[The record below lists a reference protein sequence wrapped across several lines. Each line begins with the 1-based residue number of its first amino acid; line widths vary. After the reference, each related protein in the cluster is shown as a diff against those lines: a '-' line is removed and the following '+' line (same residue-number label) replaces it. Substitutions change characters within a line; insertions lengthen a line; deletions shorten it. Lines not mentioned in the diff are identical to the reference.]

1 MRYSGLITDVLAEGT
16 YDHGDIVQVSFDELY
31 DLVAQASLL
40 ARAAANG
47 GVPDPAHEVERVTKR
62 PLHPA
67 LGGEAPYSVDPRML
81 FELPIQ

>member
-16 YDHGDIVQVSFDELY
+16 YDHGDIVQVSFDELH
-31 DLVAQASLL
+31 DLVAQAS
-40 ARAAANG
+40 AIASAAATG
-47 GVPDPAHEVERVTKR
+47 AVTDLEHEVERVTKR

-67 LGGEAPYSVDPRML
+67 LGGETPYTVDPRML